1 MITAR
6 QSRAAR
12 ALLGWTQETLADKAQ
27 VSLTALKRLES
38 ESGLEVYETTCDQV
52 RRALEGNGIVL
63 LTSDQGE
70 GVMLVRAKVDNRKS
84 S

>member
-12 ALLGWTQETLADKAQ
+12 ALLGWNQETLADEAQ

-38 ESGLEVYETTCDQV
+38 ASGLEVYESTRDQV
-52 RRALEGNGIVL
+52 RRALEKHGVL
-63 LTSDQGE
+63 LLTTDQGE
-70 GVMLVRAKVDNRKS
+70 GVMVVRGKTDKR
-84 S
+84 

>member
-12 ALLGWTQETLADKAQ
+12 ALLGWTQETLADKAR

-38 ESGLEVYETTCDQV
+38 ASGLEVYESTRDEV
-52 RRALEGNGIVL
+52 RRAFEQSGVVFLS
-63 LTSDQGE
+63 SDRGV
-70 GVMLVRAKVDNRKS
+70 GVMVVDRKGQG
-84 S
+84 